1 MKVSLFL
8 SYILQFGNI
17 SSIFVSDYDITQVEI
32 DMGTTNQA
40 LTEAVYYILMALQK
54 PLHGYG
60 IMQVTSEI
68 SNKRLVLSA
77 GTLYGAIS
85 NLIDKG
91 WIQPFDQ
98 ADASDS
104 RRKEYLITDE
114 GKRILE
120 AELERLQE
128 LVNNGNKHII
138 R

>member
-1 MKVSLFL
+1 
-8 SYILQFGNI
+8 
-17 SSIFVSDYDITQVEI
+17 
-32 DMGTTNQA
+32 MGTTNQA

-60 IMQVTSEI
+60 IMQVTSEL
-68 SNKRLVLSA
+68 SNRRLVLSA

-91 WIQPFDQ
+91 WIQPVGH
-98 ADASDS
+98 AENTDS

-114 GKRILE
+114 GKRVLE

>member
-1 MKVSLFL
+1 
-8 SYILQFGNI
+8 
-17 SSIFVSDYDITQVEI
+17 
-32 DMGTTNQA
+32 MGTTNQA

-60 IMQVTSEI
+60 IMQVTSEL
-68 SNKRLVLSA
+68 SNRRLVLSA

-98 ADASDS
+98 TDGCDS

-114 GKRILE
+114 GKRVLE

>member
-1 MKVSLFL
+1 MDNK
-8 SYILQFGNI
+8 NI
-17 SSIFVSDYDITQVEI
+17 SPTFISAYDITIAETI
-32 DMGTTNQA
+32 MGTTNQA
-40 LTEAVYYILMALQK
+40 LTEAVFYILLALQK

-60 IMQVTSEI
+60 IMQVTSEL
-68 SNKRLVLSA
+68 SNRRLVLSA

-91 WIQPFDQ
+91 WIKPYDPEEN
-98 ADASDS
+98 SDS
-104 RRKEYLITDE
+104 RRKEYIITDE
-114 GKRILE
+114 GKRVLE

>member
-1 MKVSLFL
+1 
-8 SYILQFGNI
+8 
-17 SSIFVSDYDITQVEI
+17 
-32 DMGTTNQA
+32 MGTTNQA
-40 LTEAVYYILMALQK
+40 LTEAVFYILLALQK

-60 IMQVTSEI
+60 IMQVTSEL
-68 SNKRLVLSA
+68 SNRRLVLSA

-91 WIQPFDQ
+91 WIKPYDPEEN
-98 ADASDS
+98 SDS
-104 RRKEYLITDE
+104 RRKEYIITDE
-114 GKRILE
+114 GQRVLE

>member
-1 MKVSLFL
+1 MYF
-8 SYILQFGNI
+8 LQFRNI
-17 SSIFVSDYDITQVEI
+17 SPTFVSPYDITKAEI
-32 DMGTTNQA
+32 NMGTTNQA
-40 LTEAVYYILMALQK
+40 LTEAVFYILMALQK

-60 IMQVTSEI
+60 IMQVTSEL

-91 WIQPFDQ
+91 WIQPFGP
-98 ADASDS
+98 AENSDS

-114 GKRILE
+114 GKRVLE

>member
-1 MKVSLFL
+1 MDNK
-8 SYILQFGNI
+8 NI
-17 SSIFVSDYDITQVEI
+17 SPTFISAYDITIAETI
-32 DMGTTNQA
+32 MGTTNQA
-40 LTEAVYYILMALQK
+40 LTEAVFYILLALQK

-60 IMQVTSEI
+60 IMQVTSEL
-68 SNKRLVLSA
+68 SNRRLVLSA

-91 WIQPFDQ
+91 WIKPYDPEEN
-98 ADASDS
+98 SDS
-104 RRKEYLITDE
+104 RRKEYIITDE
-114 GKRILE
+114 GKIVLE

>member
-1 MKVSLFL
+1 MYFL
-8 SYILQFGNI
+8 DNKNI
-17 SSIFVSDYDITQVEI
+17 SYIFVSAYDITAAEMN
-32 DMGTTNQA
+32 MGTTNQA
-40 LTEAVYYILMALQK
+40 LTEAVFYILMALQK

-60 IMQVTSEI
+60 IMQETSEL
-68 SNKRLVLSA
+68 SKKRLVLSA

-98 ADASDS
+98 VENSDS

-114 GKRILE
+114 GKRVLV
-120 AELERLQE
+120 AELDRLQE

>member
-1 MKVSLFL
+1 MYF
-8 SYILQFGNI
+8 LQFRNI
-17 SSIFVSDYDITQVEI
+17 SSIFVSPYDITKAEI
-32 DMGTTNQA
+32 NMGTTNQA
-40 LTEAVYYILMALQK
+40 LTEAVFYILMALQK

-60 IMQVTSEI
+60 IMQVTSEL

-91 WIQPFDQ
+91 WIQPFGQ
-98 ADASDS
+98 AENSDS

-114 GKRILE
+114 GKRVLE

>member
-1 MKVSLFL
+1 MYLLDNK
-8 SYILQFGNI
+8 NI
-17 SSIFVSDYDITQVEI
+17 SSIFVSAYDITQVEI

-114 GKRILE
+114 GKRVLE

-128 LVNNGNKHII
+128 LVSNGNKHII

>member
-1 MKVSLFL
+1 MYFL
-8 SYILQFGNI
+8 DNKNI
-17 SSIFVSDYDITQVEI
+17 SYIFVSAYDITQVEI

-60 IMQVTSEI
+60 IMQVTSEL
-68 SNKRLVLSA
+68 SNRRLVLSA

-98 ADASDS
+98 TDSSDS

-114 GKRILE
+114 GKRVLE